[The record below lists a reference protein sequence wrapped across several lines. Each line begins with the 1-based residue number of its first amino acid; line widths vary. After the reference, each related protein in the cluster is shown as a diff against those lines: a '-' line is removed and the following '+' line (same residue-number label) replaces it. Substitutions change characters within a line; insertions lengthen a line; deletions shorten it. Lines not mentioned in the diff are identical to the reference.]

1 MLYGDKKPLVS
12 ILINC
17 YNSEN
22 YISKAIKS
30 VLNQSYKNWELII
43 WDDGSNDNTKSIISK
58 FSDKRIKFFP
68 QISNNGLGKSRIK
81 ASEKLSGSL
90 ISILDSDDY
99 FHRDKILK
107 QVEIFEKFPNVS
119 LCSTWSKFYSQKGK
133 LIGLF
138 DNDEEIH
145 KLQKKLK
152 FINLLPHSSLMY
164 KKQTAQKKGWYSPDL
179 EYSQDYDLTLK
190 LIKNESLYLIK
201 EHLTFIVDH
210 PNNMTNSKS
219 LKILKLK
226 ENLLI
231 LENNLKKKNTD
242 EEKKI
247 INLIKDI
254 YNLKLSVIEM
264 NKNFIKNLKKLI
276 SIIIKNPFIFLKL
289 NIFNKIKKNKI

>member
-1 MLYGDKKPLVS
+1 
-12 ILINC
+12 
-17 YNSEN
+17 
-22 YISKAIKS
+22 
-30 VLNQSYKNWELII
+30 
-43 WDDGSNDNTKSIISK
+43 
-58 FSDKRIKFFP
+58 
-68 QISNNGLGKSRIK
+68 
-81 ASEKLSGSL
+81 
-90 ISILDSDDY
+90 
-99 FHRDKILK
+99 
-107 QVEIFEKFPNVS
+107 
-119 LCSTWSKFYSQKGK
+119 
-133 LIGLF
+133 
-138 DNDEEIH
+138 
-145 KLQKKLK
+145 
-152 FINLLPHSSLMY
+152 MY

-231 LENNLKKKNTD
+231 LENNLKKENTD

-264 NKNFIKNLKKLI
+264 NKNFIKNLK
-276 SIIIKNPFIFLKL
+276 N
-289 NIFNKIKKNKI
+289 